1 MSQELLKNQKE
12 RKKILGLNPN
22 IFFPSYF
29 PIFPLYIVRKEI
41 PIYFTY
47 TSVLELKFQDIVYN
61 SIGATR
67 NYIRESEASTLRR

>member
-1 MSQELLKNQKE
+1 M
-12 RKKILGLNPN
+12 LGLNPN
-22 IFFPSYF
+22 IFLSLLFPYLSLIY
-29 PIFPLYIVRKEI
+29 VRKEI

-47 TSVLELKFQDIVYN
+47 TSVLELKFRDIVYS

>member
-1 MSQELLKNQKE
+1 MLD
-12 RKKILGLNPN
+12 LGPTFLSP
-22 IFFPSYF
+22 PYF

-47 TSVLELKFQDIVYN
+47 TSVLELKFQDIIYS

-67 NYIRESEASTLRR
+67 NYIRESEASALRR

>member
-1 MSQELLKNQKE
+1 MLD
-12 RKKILGLNPN
+12 LGPTFLSP
-22 IFFPSYF
+22 PYF

-47 TSVLELKFQDIVYN
+47 TSVLELKFQDIVYS

-67 NYIRESEASTLRR
+67 NYI